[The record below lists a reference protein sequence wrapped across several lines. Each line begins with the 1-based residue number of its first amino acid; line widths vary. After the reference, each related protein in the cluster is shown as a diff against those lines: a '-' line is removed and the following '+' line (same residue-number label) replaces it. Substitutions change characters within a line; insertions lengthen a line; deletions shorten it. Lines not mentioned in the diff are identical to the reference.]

1 MKGMMQRLPREGR
14 LANRGR
20 VNIVMGPSQ
29 CPSCHGTDLYWFL
42 DYDLIDLRAHS
53 ERVTIPLSF
62 SDSLPVKCSVC
73 LSCGFVAPYLA
84 RADLERLR
92 AHRAKGSQ
100 T

>member
-1 MKGMMQRLPREGR
+1 
-14 LANRGR
+14 
-20 VNIVMGPSQ
+20 MGPSQ

-42 DYDLIDLRAHS
+42 GQDLLELWAHN
-53 ERVTIPLSF
+53 ERVAIPLS
-62 SDSLPVKCSVC
+62 SSESMPVKCSVC

-92 AHRAKGSQ
+92 DHRARGSE

>member
-1 MKGMMQRLPREGR
+1 MPIVTTKLEPQRFLT
-14 LANRGR
+14 L
-20 VNIVMGPSQ
+20 
-29 CPSCHGTDLYWFL
+29 HGTDLYWFL